1 MQIIVNSK
9 PHELPEKA
17 SVADLIEHLK
27 LGEKKVAVE
36 VNTELVTKTEWKA
49 HLLRNGDKVEVVTFV
64 GGG

>member
-9 PHELPEKA
+9 PQELPEKA
-17 SVADLIEHLK
+17 SVADLIEVLK

-36 VNTELVTKTEWKA
+36 VNAELVTKAEWKT
-49 HLLRNGDKVEVVTFV
+49 HILNSGDKVEVVTFV